1 MSKLQTSWR
10 LDTIP
15 DIIVQLRAARYRVTL
30 AISRE
35 QKDFALTAEHYHEV
49 RLDSLLGSKVG
60 QAVVVSEEVAL

>member
-1 MSKLQTSWR
+1 MSKLHISWH

-15 DIIVQLRAARYRVTL
+15 EIIVQLRAARHRVTL

-49 RLDSLLGSKVG
+49 RLSGLLGGKVG
-60 QAVVVSEEVAL
+60 TAIVILEEVAL